1 MKKELIT
8 FYVLLLLMLMPIS
21 VQCEELMVEDSKH
34 VTGELQVNGFS
45 FPVDAL
51 LEDTSRS
58 GEYVK
63 YKAHDIDTKYI
74 QEQIA
79 TFFPEVSPMF
89 QQAWNGIELS
99 VQQDNFQFPSDPY
112 PSVNPYSLALN
123 TQELTSVFQR
133 SKSFCESIGLA
144 VSSVPLS
151 CTYIVYGDSI
161 STFRFSQQYFD
172 QLPSDAII
180 EVWLLLST
188 DDGSVIPFFQTSH
201 YNGDL
206 ELTGHDNLLTQ
217 NPGAQFYYSTDG
229 NLLGMKLSYMDIEKN
244 DTAVEHKLSWES
256 ALTLFLNS
264 YTSNS
269 RIQHLLQSG
278 SYTIT
283 SIRSAW
289 DMSEINDGTYG
300 WLITLSSTIPAQDSP
315 IGWRNRHY
323 TAFVEDR

>member
-1 MKKELIT
+1 MKKFLI
-8 FYVLLLLMLMPIS
+8 VLFILLPLAITPS
-21 VQCEELMVEDSKH
+21 SSQCEQLTMENSEH
-34 VTGELQVNGFS
+34 VIGELQINGFS

-51 LEDTSRS
+51 LDDRLQTS
-58 GEYVK
+58 GYVK
-63 YKAHDIDTKYI
+63 YKARTIDTKHI
-74 QEQIA
+74 QEQLVK
-79 TFFPEVSPMF
+79 FFPETSPMF
-89 QQAWNGIELS
+89 HQTWDGIELS
-99 VQQDNFQFPSDPY
+99 VKQDNFQFPSDPY

-123 TQELTSVFQR
+123 TQELTSAFQR

-188 DDGSVIPFFQTSH
+188 DDGSVIPFFQTPH

-229 NLLGMKLSYMDIEKN
+229 NLLGMKLSYMDIEKT
-244 DTAVEHKLSWES
+244 DTIVEHKLSWKS

-264 YTSNS
+264 YTKNS